1 MSMLLFKL
9 VFSICTL
16 LVISGCG
23 GSSGF
28 PPVITG
34 VKAQSLMF
42 GRTATIYLGGKDLR
56 SNLVVDAGTACTNP
70 SFAANSS
77 TDLLVLNCLVKSVG
91 EFTLT
96 VKTETGELIFSGSL
110 NVPKPEVAILTNK
123 GTISVELDPVLAP
136 VSSANFLSYVGSGFY
151 SGTLFHRVIA
161 GFVIQAGGY
170 TSGMLKKPGQLS
182 PIILESKNGL
192 SNKRGT
198 LAMARTNLFNSA
210 TSEFYINLANNTAL
224 DYVNAGSPGYAVFGT
239 VTQGLDVVDTI
250 AAEPTGILNG
260 FSDVPRNE
268 ISINLVLQSK

>member
-1 MSMLLFKL
+1 MSLLKL
-9 VFSICTL
+9 IFTICVF

-28 PPVITG
+28 LPVITG

-56 SNLVVDAGTACTNP
+56 SNLVVDTGTACTNP

-110 NVPKPEVAILTNK
+110 NVPKPEVAIFTNK
-123 GTISVELDPVLAP
+123 GTISVELDPSFAP

-151 SGTLFHRVIA
+151 SNTIFHRVIA

-170 TSGMLKKPGQLS
+170 TTGLVKKTGQLN
-182 PIILESKNGL
+182 PILLESNNGL
-192 SNKRGT
+192 TNKRGT
-198 LAMARTNLFNSA
+198 LAMARTSVFNSA
-210 TSEFYINLANNTAL
+210 TSEFYINLADNFSL
-224 DYVNAGSPGYAVFGT
+224 DYKNAANPGYAVFGK
-239 VTQGLDVVDTI
+239 VTQGLDVVDVI

-260 FSDVPRNE
+260 LIDVP
-268 ISINLVLQSK
+268 ISDITINLVLQSK

>member
-1 MSMLLFKL
+1 MTLLKL

-136 VSSANFLSYVGSGFY
+136 VSAANFLSYVASGFY

>member
-1 MSMLLFKL
+1 MSLLKL
-9 VFSICTL
+9 VFSICVF

-56 SNLVVDAGTACTNP
+56 SNLIVDAGTACTNP
-70 SFAANSS
+70 SFATNSS

-91 EFTLT
+91 ELTLT

-136 VSSANFLSYVGSGFY
+136 VSAANFLSYVGSGFY

-198 LAMARTNLFNSA
+198 LAMARTNFFNSA

>member
-1 MSMLLFKL
+1 MTLLKL
-9 VFSICTL
+9 LFSICIL
-16 LVISGCG
+16 LFISGCG
-23 GSSGF
+23 GNSGF

-56 SNLVVDAGTACTNP
+56 SNLAVDAGTACTNP

-77 TDLLVLNCLVKSVG
+77 TDLLVLNCLVNSVG

-96 VKTETGELIFSGSL
+96 VKTETGELIFFGSL
-110 NVPKPEVAILTNK
+110 NVPKPEVALLTSK
-123 GTISVELDPVLAP
+123 GTISVELDPNLAP

-151 SGTLFHRVIA
+151 NNTLFHRVIA

-239 VTQGLDVVDTI
+239 VTQGLDVVDAI

-260 FSDVPRNE
+260 FIDVPLSD
-268 ISINLVLQSK
+268 ITINLVLQSK

>member
-1 MSMLLFKL
+1 
-9 VFSICTL
+9 
-16 LVISGCG
+16 
-23 GSSGF
+23 
-28 PPVITG
+28 
-34 VKAQSLMF
+34 LMF

-56 SNLVVDAGTACTNP
+56 SNLIVDAGTACTNP
-70 SFAANSS
+70 SFATNSS

-136 VSSANFLSYVGSGFY
+136 VSAANFLSYVASGFY

-250 AAEPTGILNG
+250 AAEPTGTLNA

>member
-1 MSMLLFKL
+1 MTLLKL
-9 VFSICTL
+9 VFSICVFL
-16 LVISGCG
+16 AISGCG

-28 PPVITG
+28 PPIVTG

>member
-1 MSMLLFKL
+1 MSLLKL
-9 VFSICTL
+9 IFTLCVFL
-16 LVISGCG
+16 FISGCG

-28 PPVITG
+28 PPTITG

-96 VKTETGELIFSGSL
+96 VKTEAGELIFSGSL
-110 NVPKPEVAILTNK
+110 NVPKPEVAIFTNK

-136 VSSANFLSYVGSGFY
+136 VSAANFLSYVGSGFY

-198 LAMARTNLFNSA
+198 LAMARTNFFNSA

>member
-1 MSMLLFKL
+1 MSLLKL
-9 VFSICTL
+9 VFSICTF

-28 PPVITG
+28 LPVITG

-96 VKTETGELIFSGSL
+96 VKTEAGELIFSGSL

>member
-1 MSMLLFKL
+1 MLLFKL

-96 VKTETGELIFSGSL
+96 VKTETGEIIFSGSL

-123 GTISVELDPVLAP
+123 GTISVELDPNLAP

-151 SGTLFHRVIA
+151 SNTLFHRVIA

-170 TSGMLKKPGQLS
+170 TSGMLKKPGQLN

-198 LAMARTNLFNSA
+198 LAMARSYLFNSA

-268 ISINLVLQSK
+268 ITINLVLQSK

>member
-1 MSMLLFKL
+1 MSLLKL
-9 VFSICTL
+9 VFSICIL

-23 GSSGF
+23 GSNVF

-56 SNLVVDAGTACTNP
+56 SNLLVDAGNACTNP
-70 SFAANSS
+70 SFATNSS

-96 VKTETGELIFSGSL
+96 VKTEAGELIFSGSL

-136 VSSANFLSYVGSGFY
+136 VSAANFLSYVASGFY
-151 SGTLFHRVIA
+151 SGTLFHRVIS

-224 DYVNAGSPGYAVFGT
+224 DYVNAGSPGYAVFGS

>member
-1 MSMLLFKL
+1 MSLLKL
-9 VFSICTL
+9 IFTICL
-16 LVISGCG
+16 FLVISGCG

-28 PPVITG
+28 LPVITG

-170 TSGMLKKPGQLS
+170 TTGLVKKTNQLN
-182 PIILESKNGL
+182 PIVLESSNGL

-198 LAMARTNLFNSA
+198 LAMARTNVFNSA
-210 TSEFYINLANNTAL
+210 TSEFYINLAENLSL
-224 DYVNAGSPGYAVFGT
+224 DYKNAANPGYAVFGT
-239 VTQGLDVVDTI
+239 VTQGLDDVVDAI
-250 AAEPTGILNG
+250 AAEPTGLFNG
-260 FSDVPRNE
+260 FTDVP
-268 ISINLVLQSK
+268 IKDITINLVLQSK

>member
-1 MSMLLFKL
+1 MSLLKL
-9 VFSICTL
+9 IFTISVF

-28 PPVITG
+28 PPIVTG
-34 VKAQSLMF
+34 IKAQSLMF

-96 VKTETGELIFSGSL
+96 VKTEAGELIFSGSL
-110 NVPKPEVAILTNK
+110 SVPKPEVAILTNK

-198 LAMARTNLFNSA
+198 LAMARTNFFNSA

>member
-1 MSMLLFKL
+1 MSLLKLLF
-9 VFSICTL
+9 SISIL
-16 LVISGCG
+16 LLISGCG
-23 GSSGF
+23 GSRGF

-56 SNLVVDAGTACTNP
+56 SNLVADAGTACINS

-91 EFTLT
+91 EFQLS
-96 VKTETGELIFSGSL
+96 VKTETGEIIYSGSL
-110 NVPKPEVAILTNK
+110 NVPKPEVALLTSK
-123 GTISVELDPVLAP
+123 GTISVELDPTLAP

-151 SGTLFHRVIA
+151 SNTLFHRVIA

-198 LAMARTNLFNSA
+198 LAMARSYLFNSA
-210 TSEFYINLANNTAL
+210 TSEFYINLGNNTAL

-239 VTQGLDVVDTI
+239 VTQGLDVVDAI

-268 ISINLVLQSK
+268 ITINLVLQSK

>member
-1 MSMLLFKL
+1 MSLLKL

-182 PIILESKNGL
+182 PIILESKNGP

>member
-1 MSMLLFKL
+1 MSLLKL
-9 VFSICTL
+9 IFTICVF

-28 PPVITG
+28 PPIVTG

-42 GRTATIYLGGKDLR
+42 GRMATIYLGGKDLR

-96 VKTETGELIFSGSL
+96 VKTETGELIFSSSL

-136 VSSANFLSYVGSGFY
+136 VSAANFLSYVGSGFY

>member
-1 MSMLLFKL
+1 MSLLKL
-9 VFSICTL
+9 VFSICVF

-56 SNLVVDAGTACTNP
+56 SNLVADAGTACTNP

-96 VKTETGELIFSGSL
+96 VKTETGVLVYFGSL
-110 NVPKPEVAILTNK
+110 TVPKPEVAILTNK
-123 GTISVELDPVLAP
+123 GTISVELDPNLAP
-136 VSSANFLSYVGSGFY
+136 VSSANFLSYTGNGFY

-170 TSGMLKKPGQLS
+170 TSGLVKKTVQLN
-182 PIILESKNGL
+182 PIVLESNNGL

-198 LAMARTNLFNSA
+198 LAAARTNVFNSA
-210 TSEFYINLANNTAL
+210 TSEFYINLADNLSL
-224 DYVNAGSPGYAVFGT
+224 DYKNALTPGYAVFGT
-239 VTQGLDVVDTI
+239 VTQGLDVVDAI
-250 AAEPTGILNG
+250 AAEPTGFLNG
-260 FSDVPRNE
+260 FTDVP
-268 ISINLVLQSK
+268 IKDITINLVLQSK

>member
-1 MSMLLFKL
+1 MSLLKL
-9 VFSICTL
+9 IFTICVF

-28 PPVITG
+28 LPVITG
-34 VKAQSLMF
+34 VKAQPLMF

-70 SFAANSS
+70 SFATNSS

-136 VSSANFLSYVGSGFY
+136 VSAANFLSYVASGFY

-250 AAEPTGILNG
+250 AAEPTGTLNA

>member
-1 MSMLLFKL
+1 MSLLKL

-56 SNLVVDAGTACTNP
+56 SNLVVDAGIACTNP
-70 SFAANSS
+70 SFAVNSS

-91 EFTLT
+91 EFTLS
-96 VKTETGELIFSGSL
+96 VKTETGDLVYSGSL

-136 VSSANFLSYVGSGFY
+136 VSSVNFLSYVGSGFY
-151 SGTLFHRVIA
+151 SGALFHRVIA

>member
-1 MSMLLFKL
+1 ML
-9 VFSICTL
+9 I
-16 LVISGCG
+16 ISGCG

-28 PPVITG
+28 PPIVTG

-136 VSSANFLSYVGSGFY
+136 VSVANFLSYVGSGFY
-151 SGTLFHRVIA
+151 SGTLFHRVIP

>member
-1 MSMLLFKL
+1 MSLLKL
-9 VFSICTL
+9 IFTISVF

-28 PPVITG
+28 PPIVTG
-34 VKAQSLMF
+34 IKAQSLMF

-151 SGTLFHRVIA
+151 SGTLFHRVIP

-198 LAMARTNLFNSA
+198 LAMARTNFFNSA

>member
-1 MSMLLFKL
+1 MSLLKL
-9 VFSICTL
+9 VFSICVF

-56 SNLVVDAGTACTNP
+56 SNLIVDAGTACTNP
-70 SFAANSS
+70 SFATNSS

-136 VSSANFLSYVGSGFY
+136 VSAANFLSYVGSGFY

-198 LAMARTNLFNSA
+198 LAMARTNFFNSA

-268 ISINLVLQSK
+268 ITINLVLQSK